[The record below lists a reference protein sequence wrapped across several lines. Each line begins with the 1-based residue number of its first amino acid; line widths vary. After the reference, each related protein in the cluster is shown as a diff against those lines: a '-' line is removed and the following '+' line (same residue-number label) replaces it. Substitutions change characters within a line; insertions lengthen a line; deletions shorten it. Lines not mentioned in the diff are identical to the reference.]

1 MDTLKSCFCYF
12 FSLQNSLIIFS
23 FLFMPYIE
31 GRDLVQI
38 LLTAGADPSAQD
50 SHNGRTT
57 LHTAAMTN
65 DVDLVQVCGSPSCL
79 K

>member
-1 MDTLKSCFCYF
+1 
-12 FSLQNSLIIFS
+12 
-23 FLFMPYIE
+23 LFMPYIE

-50 SHNGRTT
+50 SHNGRTA